1 MRAVTNFV
9 AFSAHGRG
17 FCCLMRL
24 NCFEN
29 LFYTARE
36 PNKEEQYEQDMMEMA
51 AEEDMEDGDE
61 EGGSG

>member
-1 MRAVTNFV
+1 
-9 AFSAHGRG
+9 
-17 FCCLMRL
+17 MRL

-61 EGGSG
+61 EGG